1 MSVKIGIIEDDV
13 ALREGLVMA
22 FELEGYETVSAGSFR
37 EGQTLLG
44 TGGLDA
50 VILDC
55 NLPGG
60 SGFDLVRMLRGTSDL
75 PVLMLT
81 ARSSE
86 LDEVKGLE
94 LGVDDFMSKPFSLAV
109 LQARVRKMLKKR
121 EEPLI
126 LSSGDITVDLRKG
139 EARRGKEKLLLSG
152 TEQKLL
158 SCFLAHPGQILTKEQ
173 LLGYIWDTDGNY
185 VDENTLAVAI
195 RRLRVKVE
203 EDPGNPERIRTVHG
217 RGYRWQEKGQG
228 V

>member
-1 MSVKIGIIEDDV
+1 MSVKIGIIEDDA

-22 FELEGYETVSAGSFR
+22 VELEGYETASAGSFR
-37 EGQTLLG
+37 EGQTLLE

-121 EEPLI
+121 EESAI
-126 LSSGDITVDLRKG
+126 LVSGDITVDLS
-139 EARRGKEKLLLSG
+139 RGVACKAGAKLELSG
-152 TEQKLL
+152 TEPRLL
-158 SCFLAHPGQILTKEQ
+158 AYFLEHPGRLLTKRQ
-173 LLGYIWDTDGNY
+173 LLERIWDEEGNY
-185 VDENTLAVAI
+185 VDENTLAVTI

-203 EDPGNPERIRTVHG
+203 ADPGHPERIRTVHG
-217 RGYRWQEKGQG
+217 QGYRWQEMDR
-228 V
+228 